1 MTSCSRLTL
10 LGLML
15 PLIVAPGSL
24 YADDGV
30 PALLQ
35 FAEQYHRQEP
45 QQAPKDKSPPAKAPA
60 PKPVSKVGPTREL
73 SVRQQQQLAAARATL
88 REKEA
93 QLEHQQAR
101 IQSLQ
106 KELTALRVE
115 ASDNV
120 LSQQDLNELSKFAS
134 GIRQAFNLTP
144 KEQQMQAL
152 IAKAQQELE
161 QQKSEAAKAISGL
174 QQQLTQ
180 LQDKNLQQAKQSD
193 EAQVTANRVQK
204 NLRDEIEGLRSQG
217 RLLLDHQALEKD
229 RDRQSYA
236 AGVALGRDIQTLLG
250 ERKSWGIDPDRT
262 ALLAGVIDT
271 FNGQYQLSEKLLA
284 SSLAESEQ
292 AVNVA
297 RGQVLK
303 DQRAKGES
311 FVAEFKKK
319 KGAKKS
325 SSGFWYRIDYPGDG
339 AIAETSRVDV
349 VVKETLTDG
358 LVIQDMESSGKVLSQ
373 SLSAFPPLFRE
384 AIGYLKNH
392 GSLTMVVPPELAYG
406 EAGYAPQIP
415 PDATMVYVLR
425 IVDVDK

>member
-1 MTSCSRLTL
+1 MSSCSRLTL
-10 LGLML
+10 FGLML
-15 PLIVAPGSL
+15 PLMVAPGLL

-45 QQAPKDKSPPAKAPA
+45 QQTPEDKLPPAKTPA
-60 PKPVSKVGPTREL
+60 PKPVSKGGQTREL

-88 REKEA
+88 RENEA
-93 QLEHQQAR
+93 QLQRQQAR

-106 KELTALRVE
+106 QELTALRAKESNKVM
-115 ASDNV
+115 
-120 LSQQDLNELSKFAS
+120 SQQDLTELSKFAS
-134 GIRQAFNLTP
+134 GLRQAFNLTP

-152 IAKAQQELE
+152 IAKTQQALE
-161 QQKSEAAKAISGL
+161 QQKSEAAKVISGL
-174 QQQLTQ
+174 Q
-180 LQDKNLQQAKQSD
+180 QQAKQSD
-193 EAQVTANRVQK
+193 EALVTANRVQK

-236 AGVALGRDIQTLLG
+236 AGVALGRDIQTLLT

-284 SSLAESEQ
+284 SALTESEQ

-297 RGQVLK
+297 RNQVLM

-325 SSGFWYRIDYPGDG
+325 SSGFWYRIAYPGDG

-415 PDATMVYVLR
+415 PDATMVYELR

>member
-1 MTSCSRLTL
+1 
-10 LGLML
+10 ML
-15 PLIVAPGSL
+15 PLMVAPGLL

-30 PALLQ
+30 PVLLQ

-45 QQAPKDKSPPAKAPA
+45 QQTPEDKLPPAKTPP
-60 PKPVSKVGPTREL
+60 PKPVSKGGQTREL

-106 KELTALRVE
+106 QELTALRAKAPNKVM
-115 ASDNV
+115 
-120 LSQQDLNELSKFAS
+120 SQQDITELTKFAS

-152 IAKAQQELE
+152 IAKTQQALE
-161 QQKSEAAKAISGL
+161 QQKSEAAKVISGL
-174 QQQLTQ
+174 QQHITQ
-180 LQDKNLQQAKQSD
+180 LQDKDLQQAKQSD

-217 RLLLDHQALEKD
+217 RLLLDRQALDKD

-236 AGVALGRDIQTLLG
+236 AGVALGRDIQTLLT
-250 ERKSWGIDPDRT
+250 ERKNWGIDPDRT

-284 SSLAESEQ
+284 SSLTESEQ

-297 RGQVLK
+297 RNQVLM

-415 PDATMVYVLR
+415 PDATMVYELR

>member
-45 QQAPKDKSPPAKAPA
+45 QQTPEDKLPPAKTPA
-60 PKPVSKVGPTREL
+60 PKPVSKGGQTREL

-88 REKEA
+88 RENEA
-93 QLEHQQAR
+93 QLQHQQAR

-106 KELTALRVE
+106 QELTALRAKESNKVM
-115 ASDNV
+115 
-120 LSQQDLNELSKFAS
+120 SQQDLTELSKFAS
-134 GIRQAFNLTP
+134 GLRQAFNLTP

-152 IAKAQQELE
+152 IAKTQQALE
-161 QQKSEAAKAISGL
+161 QQKSEAAKVISGL
-174 QQQLTQ
+174 Q
-180 LQDKNLQQAKQSD
+180 QQAKQSD
-193 EAQVTANRVQK
+193 EALVTANRVQK

-236 AGVALGRDIQTLLG
+236 AGVALGRDIQTLLT

-284 SSLAESEQ
+284 SALTESEQ

-297 RGQVLK
+297 RNQVLM

-325 SSGFWYRIDYPGDG
+325 SSGFWYRIAYPGDG

-415 PDATMVYVLR
+415 PDATMVYELR

>member
-10 LGLML
+10 FGLML

-45 QQAPKDKSPPAKAPA
+45 QQAPKDKSPPAKTPP
-60 PKPVSKVGPTREL
+60 PKPVSKGGQTREL

-93 QLEHQQAR
+93 QLEHQQDR

-106 KELTALRVE
+106 QELTALRAK
-115 ASDNV
+115 ASNKV
-120 LSQQDLNELSKFAS
+120 MSQQDLTELTKFAS

-152 IAKAQQELE
+152 IAKTQQALE
-161 QQKSEAAKAISGL
+161 QQKSEAGKAISGL

-193 EAQVTANRVQK
+193 EAHVTANRVQK
-204 NLRDEIEGLRSQG
+204 SLRDEIEGLRSQG
-217 RLLLDHQALEKD
+217 RLLLDRQALDKD

-236 AGVALGRDIQTLLG
+236 AGVALGRDIQTLLT

-284 SSLAESEQ
+284 SSLTESEQ

-297 RGQVLK
+297 RNQVLM

-415 PDATMVYVLR
+415 PDATMVYELR

>member
-1 MTSCSRLTL
+1 
-10 LGLML
+10 
-15 PLIVAPGSL
+15 
-24 YADDGV
+24 
-30 PALLQ
+30 LQ
-35 FAEQYHRQEP
+35 Q
-45 QQAPKDKSPPAKAPA
+45 
-60 PKPVSKVGPTREL
+60 
-73 SVRQQQQLAAARATL
+73 
-88 REKEA
+88 
-93 QLEHQQAR
+93 
-101 IQSLQ
+101 
-106 KELTALRVE
+106 ELTALRAK
-115 ASDNV
+115 ASNKV
-120 LSQQDLNELSKFAS
+120 MSQQDLTELTKFAS

-152 IAKAQQELE
+152 IAKTQQALE

-204 NLRDEIEGLRSQG
+204 SLRDEIEGLRSQG
-217 RLLLDHQALEKD
+217 RLLLDRQALDKD

-236 AGVALGRDIQTLLG
+236 AGVALGRDIQTLLT

-284 SSLAESEQ
+284 SSLTESEQ

-297 RGQVLK
+297 RNQVLM

-415 PDATMVYVLR
+415 PDATMVYELR

>member
-1 MTSCSRLTL
+1 
-10 LGLML
+10 ML
-15 PLIVAPGSL
+15 PLMVAPGLL

-45 QQAPKDKSPPAKAPA
+45 QQTPEDKLPPAKTPA
-60 PKPVSKVGPTREL
+60 PKPVSKGGQTREL

-88 REKEA
+88 RENEA
-93 QLEHQQAR
+93 QLQHQQAR

-106 KELTALRVE
+106 QELTALRAKAPNKVM
-115 ASDNV
+115 
-120 LSQQDLNELSKFAS
+120 SQQDLTELSKFAS

-152 IAKAQQELE
+152 IAKTQQALE
-161 QQKSEAAKAISGL
+161 QQKSEAAKVISGL
-174 QQQLTQ
+174 Q
-180 LQDKNLQQAKQSD
+180 QQAKQSD
-193 EAQVTANRVQK
+193 EALVTANRVQK

-217 RLLLDHQALEKD
+217 RLLLDHQALEKE

-236 AGVALGRDIQTLLG
+236 AGVALGRDIQTLLT

-284 SSLAESEQ
+284 SALTESEQ

-297 RGQVLK
+297 RNQVLM

-415 PDATMVYVLR
+415 PDATMVYELR

>member
-1 MTSCSRLTL
+1 MSSCSRLTL
-10 LGLML
+10 FGLML
-15 PLIVAPGSL
+15 PMMIAPGLL

-45 QQAPKDKSPPAKAPA
+45 QQTPEDKLPPAKTPA
-60 PKPVSKVGPTREL
+60 PKPVSKGGQTREL

-88 REKEA
+88 RENEA
-93 QLEHQQAR
+93 QLQHQQAR

-106 KELTALRVE
+106 QELTALRAKESNKVM
-115 ASDNV
+115 
-120 LSQQDLNELSKFAS
+120 SQQDLTELSKFAS
-134 GIRQAFNLTP
+134 GLRQAFNLTP

-152 IAKAQQELE
+152 IAKTQQALE
-161 QQKSEAAKAISGL
+161 QQKSEAAKVISGL
-174 QQQLTQ
+174 Q
-180 LQDKNLQQAKQSD
+180 QQAKQSD
-193 EAQVTANRVQK
+193 EALVTANRVQK

-236 AGVALGRDIQTLLG
+236 AGVALGRDIQTLLT

-284 SSLAESEQ
+284 SALTESEQ

-297 RGQVLK
+297 RNQVLM

-415 PDATMVYVLR
+415 PDATMVYELR

>member
-1 MTSCSRLTL
+1 MSSCSRLTL

-15 PLIVAPGSL
+15 PLMVAPGLL

-45 QQAPKDKSPPAKAPA
+45 QQTPEDKLPPAKTPA
-60 PKPVSKVGPTREL
+60 PKPVSKGGQTREL

-88 REKEA
+88 RENEA

-106 KELTALRVE
+106 QELTALRAKESNKVM
-115 ASDNV
+115 
-120 LSQQDLNELSKFAS
+120 SQQDLTELSKFAS
-134 GIRQAFNLTP
+134 GLRQAFNLTP

-152 IAKAQQELE
+152 IAKTQQALE
-161 QQKSEAAKAISGL
+161 QQKSEAAKVISGL
-174 QQQLTQ
+174 Q
-180 LQDKNLQQAKQSD
+180 QQAKQSD
-193 EAQVTANRVQK
+193 EALVTANRVQK

-217 RLLLDHQALEKD
+217 RLLLDHQALEKE

-236 AGVALGRDIQTLLG
+236 AGVALGRDIQTLLT

-284 SSLAESEQ
+284 SALTESEQ

-297 RGQVLK
+297 RNQVLM

-415 PDATMVYVLR
+415 PDATMVYELR

>member
-1 MTSCSRLTL
+1 MSSCSRLTL
-10 LGLML
+10 FGLML
-15 PLIVAPGSL
+15 PMMIAPGSL

-45 QQAPKDKSPPAKAPA
+45 QQTPEDKLPPAKTPA
-60 PKPVSKVGPTREL
+60 PKPVSKGGQTREL

-88 REKEA
+88 RENEA
-93 QLEHQQAR
+93 QLQHQQAR

-106 KELTALRVE
+106 QELTALRAKAPNKVM
-115 ASDNV
+115 
-120 LSQQDLNELSKFAS
+120 SQQDLTELSKFAS
-134 GIRQAFNLTP
+134 GLRQAFNLTP

-152 IAKAQQELE
+152 IAKTQQALE
-161 QQKSEAAKAISGL
+161 QQKSEAAKVISGL
-174 QQQLTQ
+174 Q
-180 LQDKNLQQAKQSD
+180 QQAKQSD
-193 EAQVTANRVQK
+193 EALVTANRVQK

-236 AGVALGRDIQTLLG
+236 AGVALGRDIQTLLT

-284 SSLAESEQ
+284 SALTESEQ

-297 RGQVLK
+297 RNQVLM

-415 PDATMVYVLR
+415 PDATMVYELR

>member
-1 MTSCSRLTL
+1 MSSCSRLTL
-10 LGLML
+10 FGLML
-15 PLIVAPGSL
+15 PMMIAPGSL

-45 QQAPKDKSPPAKAPA
+45 QQTPEDKLPPAKTPA
-60 PKPVSKVGPTREL
+60 PKPVSKGGQTREL

-88 REKEA
+88 RENEA
-93 QLEHQQAR
+93 QLQHQQAR

-106 KELTALRVE
+106 QELTALRAKAPNKVM
-115 ASDNV
+115 
-120 LSQQDLNELSKFAS
+120 SQQDLTELSKFAS
-134 GIRQAFNLTP
+134 GLRQAFNLTP

-152 IAKAQQELE
+152 IAKTQQALE
-161 QQKSEAAKAISGL
+161 QQKSEAAKVISGL
-174 QQQLTQ
+174 Q
-180 LQDKNLQQAKQSD
+180 QQAKQSD
-193 EAQVTANRVQK
+193 EALVTANRVQK

-217 RLLLDHQALEKD
+217 RLLLDHQALEKE

-236 AGVALGRDIQTLLG
+236 AGVALGRDIQTLLT

-284 SSLAESEQ
+284 SALTESEQ

-297 RGQVLK
+297 RNQVLM

-325 SSGFWYRIDYPGDG
+325 SSGFWYRIAYPGDG

-415 PDATMVYVLR
+415 PDATMVYELR

>member
-1 MTSCSRLTL
+1 MSSCSRLTL

-15 PLIVAPGSL
+15 PLMVAPGLL

-45 QQAPKDKSPPAKAPA
+45 QQTPEDKLPPAKTPA
-60 PKPVSKVGPTREL
+60 PKPVSKGGQTREL

-88 REKEA
+88 RENEA

-106 KELTALRVE
+106 QELTALRAKESNKVM
-115 ASDNV
+115 
-120 LSQQDLNELSKFAS
+120 SQQDLTELSKFAS
-134 GIRQAFNLTP
+134 GLRQAFNLTP

-152 IAKAQQELE
+152 IAKTQQALE
-161 QQKSEAAKAISGL
+161 QQKSEAAKVISGL
-174 QQQLTQ
+174 Q
-180 LQDKNLQQAKQSD
+180 QQAKQSD
-193 EAQVTANRVQK
+193 EALVTANRVQK

-236 AGVALGRDIQTLLG
+236 AGVALGRDIQTLLT

-284 SSLAESEQ
+284 SALTESEQ

-297 RGQVLK
+297 RNQVLM

-358 LVIQDMESSGKVLSQ
+358 LVIQDMESNGKVLSQ

-415 PDATMVYVLR
+415 PDATMVYELR